1 MYVDHGLIVFFFLS
15 FKNHWN
21 ASTSV
26 YISHNLS
33 VLFGLVMFPRPFDYF
48 SPKNLAEALELLQTL
63 GADTKILA
71 GGQSLIPA
79 LKLRTL
85 SPKNVVDI
93 TGIKELNYIRKEKN
107 MLRIGSLTTTSILE
121 DDAEIAS
128 SFPILMETASEI
140 ADPLVR
146 NMGTIG
152 GNLCHAA
159 PANDLPANMLAL
171 NASFALAGK
180 EGTRIIHSDAFFL
193 DKFKTALNSDEVLTE
208 IQIPLQEGR
217 VGSAYRKVKKGS
229 GGFAIAG
236 AAAHVSVA
244 DDNMVSECRLAMTAV
259 GPNSLRA
266 PEAEQAFIGKTLEA
280 TALDNVAKLAVE
292 ASKPFTDIT
301 ASEDYRRK
309 VLDILVKDAL
319 EAAFKRAVMGNYE
332 KS

>member
-1 MYVDHGLIVFFFLS
+1 
-15 FKNHWN
+15 
-21 ASTSV
+21 
-26 YISHNLS
+26 
-33 VLFGLVMFPRPFDYF
+33 MFPRPFDYF

-63 GADTKILA
+63 GAETKILA

-93 TGIKELNYIRKEKN
+93 TGIKELNYIRKEEN
-107 MLRIGSLTTTSILE
+107 MLKIGALTTTGTLE
-121 DDAEIAS
+121 NDNEIAALL
-128 SFPILMETASEI
+128 PILTETASEI

-146 NMGTIG
+146 NLGTVG

-159 PANDLPANMLAL
+159 PANDLPATMLAL
-171 NASFALAGK
+171 NASFAIASK
-180 EGTRIIHSDAFFL
+180 QGTRTIHSDSFFL
-193 DKFKTALNSDEVLTE
+193 DKFKTVLKPDEVLTE

-236 AAAHVSVA
+236 AAAHVSVS

-259 GPNSLRA
+259 GPKALRA

-292 ASKPFTDIT
+292 ASKPVTDIT

-319 EAAFKRAVMGNYE
+319 EAAFKRAVMGDYE